1 MRPIRLIR
9 SSRWTRSK
17 AASELASIGYLAISI
32 NGAIYTVNAY
42 VPARRNRVLFIP
54 SFFASWITIELAW
67 FHLLWQ
73 VLAALVAGR
82 AGAFKH
88 RPGKLGLLIS
98 AASWAG
104 LALTIKHS
112 LDARREI
119 RDALAELEH
128 ERRAARR
135 YPVKI
140 SRNIVYHEIGN
151 KKLRLDIHEPAV
163 PPEPG
168 TRRPALVQIHGGG
181 WTIGDKREQGRLI
194 LRRMASDGW
203 VCFNVNYR
211 LSPRATFPDHIV
223 DVKRAI
229 AWIREHADDYG
240 VDPGFIAVT
249 GGSAGGHLAALA
261 ALTAGDPYYQPGF
274 EDADTSVQ
282 AAVPYYGV
290 YDFTNRHGHWPE
302 EAITRFIE
310 PLVMKAKRD
319 ENPEKFAKASPL
331 DQVHA
336 EAPPFFVIHGD
347 RDTLAP
353 IEDARIFVDQL
364 RAISKE
370 PVYFLEL
377 HGAQHAFEIFPSIR
391 ANQVT
396 EAAAHFLDGVHTAYL
411 REGGHLQP
419 GAVREAVAEELGD
432 ADVETTLS
440 RA

>member
-1 MRPIRLIR
+1 MA
-9 SSRWTRSK
+9 RSK
-17 AASELASIGYLAISI
+17 TVSELASVGYLGISI
-32 NGAIYTVNAY
+32 NGAIYTINAY

-54 SFFASWITIELAW
+54 SFLASWITIELAW

-73 VLAALVAGR
+73 VIVTLIAGR
-82 AGAFKH
+82 LGAFKH
-88 RPGKLGLLIS
+88 RAGKLGLVVS

-112 LDARREI
+112 LDARHEI
-119 RDALAELEH
+119 RAALNDLEH
-128 ERRAARR
+128 ERRASRR

-140 SRNIVYHEIGN
+140 SRNIVYHQVGN
-151 KKLRLDIHEPAV
+151 KKLRLDVHEPSVRA
-163 PPEPG
+163 EPG
-168 TRRPALVQIHGGG
+168 TKRPVLVQIHGGG

-240 VDPGFIAVT
+240 IDPGFIAVT
-249 GGSAGGHLAALA
+249 GGSAGGHLASLA
-261 ALTAGDPYYQPGF
+261 ALTAGDPWYQPGF

-290 YDFTNRHGHWPE
+290 YDFTNRHGHWPD

-310 PLVMKAKRD
+310 PVVMKATREAD
-319 ENPEKFAKASPL
+319 PEKFAKASPL
-331 DQVHA
+331 DQVHPG
-336 EAPPFFVIHGD
+336 APPFFVIHGD

-353 IEDARIFVDQL
+353 IEDARIFVERL
-364 RAISKE
+364 RAVSEE

-377 HGAQHAFEIFPSIR
+377 HGAQHAFELFPSIR

-396 EAAAHFLDGVHTAYL
+396 EAAAHFLDAVHNAYL
-411 REGGHLQP
+411 REGGHLSP
-419 GAVREAVAEELGD
+419 SAVREAVAEELGGPE
-432 ADVETTLS
+432 VERALS
-440 RA
+440 TS